1 MDSDSD
7 GFCESGE
14 WQMKL
19 QKVTVAIAVVFGCGV
34 IGSQAMAEKDHEA
47 SRKGN
52 AGGTGRVKTVAGKSG
67 GWKEAYQEIIDAL
80 AAKKGDKA
88 IVEACGTKNFSEAD
102 QSAELK
108 KHFQTI
114 FAYRDSLNGC
124 KDEVHAKLKGFF
136 DEYIDKMKLEKKKS
150 ASGSLKESIEES
162 FKTLQ
167 GMDSALRFHEQIK
180 KFLEEKADALKS
192 SKDKFAEADEKVVEA
207 LDGIFGLCV
216 AKEFKPSDDAKTTQ
230 QIDEFNNQIK
240 KLGIKEENACEL
252 EVEAPGAPVPDTS
265 VDSDSTSTEEEEAVA
280 PPEGNGQQA
289 SQQAAQPA
297 ANPAAGTGAL
307 PPGAQSNVL
316 PISPGLNAPF
326 QGNSA
331 FFDPAQLNNQLE
343 QDQVE
348 RDKILNELVRARQDA
363 VQPNRVGGSPDN
375 SRSFQFPPVSVQPQ
389 PQQQNPNQQQY
400 PQQQQQPYPPYPMM
414 PQPVAATAIPA
425 ELLNANRNT
434 DPARPSPLAAAQA
447 AQTQSMM
454 EMAKLQQQLM
464 QAQMANQQM
473 MGNPYMQNGPTSNIN
488 RLRRTRTAFR
498 GARVTASSRFMNRGS
513 RTGRAR

>member
-1 MDSDSD
+1 
-7 GFCESGE
+7 
-14 WQMKL
+14 MKL
-19 QKVTVAIAVVFGCGV
+19 HKVTVAIAVVFGCGV
-34 IGSQAMAEKDHEA
+34 IGSQAVAEKDHEA
-47 SRKGN
+47 SRA
-52 AGGTGRVKTVAGKSG
+52 AGAGSVGRVKTVAGKTG

-80 AAKKGDKA
+80 GAKKGDKA

-102 QSAELK
+102 QAAELK

-124 KDEVHAKLKGFF
+124 KDEVHGKLKGFF
-136 DEYIDKMKLEKKKS
+136 DAYIDKMNLEKKKS

-162 FKTLQ
+162 FKSLQ

-180 KFLEEKADALKS
+180 KFLEEKAETLKS

-252 EVEAPGAPVPDTS
+252 ELEAPGAPVPDTS
-265 VDSDSTSTEEEEAVA
+265 VDSDSISTEEEAVVA
-280 PPEGNGQQA
+280 PPAGDGQQA
-289 SQQAAQPA
+289 SQQGAQEAP
-297 ANPAAGTGAL
+297 NPAAGLGAL

-316 PISPGLNAPF
+316 PVSPGVNVPF

-348 RDKILNELVRARQDA
+348 RQQILNELIRARQDA

-389 PQQQNPNQQQY
+389 PQQQNPQQQQY
-400 PQQQQQPYPPYPMM
+400 PQQQQQPFPPYPMM
-414 PQPVAATAIPA
+414 PQPVAATAIPP
-425 ELLNANRNT
+425 ELLGALRNQ

-464 QAQMANQQM
+464 QAQMANQM
-473 MGNPYMQNGPTSNIN
+473 MGNNPYMQNGPTSNIN

-498 GARVTASSRFMNRGS
+498 GARGTASSRFMNQGS
-513 RTGRAR
+513 RTGRVR

>member
-1 MDSDSD
+1 LGSHSDD
-7 GFCESGE
+7 FCESGE

-19 QKVTVAIAVVFGCGV
+19 QRVTVAIAVVFGCGV
-34 IGSQAMAEKDHEA
+34 TGSQAVDQNHKA
-47 SRKGN
+47 SGK
-52 AGGTGRVKTVAGKSG
+52 ADASKTGRIKTVAGKAG

-80 AAKKGDKA
+80 GAKKGDKA

-102 QSAELK
+102 QAAELK

-114 FAYRDSLNGC
+114 FSYRDSLNGC

-136 DEYIDKMKLEKKKS
+136 DDYIDKMKLEKKKS
-150 ASGSLKESIEES
+150 ASGTLKESIEES
-162 FKTLQ
+162 FKSLQ

-180 KFLEEKADALKS
+180 KFLGEKADALKS
-192 SKDKFAEADEKVVEA
+192 SKDKFAEADEKLVEA

-252 EVEAPGAPVPDTS
+252 ELAAPGAPVPDD
-265 VDSDSTSTEEEEAVA
+265 VSTEDEEQVA
-280 PPEGNGQQA
+280 PPPGNGTGTGNGNGQQA
-289 SQQAAQPA
+289 G
-297 ANPAAGTGAL
+297 NPAAGTGAL
-307 PPGAQSNVL
+307 PPGGQSNVL
-316 PISPGLNAPF
+316 PVSPGVNAPF

-331 FFDPAQLNNQLE
+331 LIDPAGLNNQLE
-343 QDQVE
+343 QDQIE
-348 RDKILNELVRARQDA
+348 RDKILNELIRARQDA

-389 PQQQNPNQQQY
+389 QQY
-400 PQQQQQPYPPYPMM
+400 PQQQQQPYPPMQQQPYPPYPMM
-414 PQPVAATAIPA
+414 PQPVAQTAIPP
-425 ELLNANRNT
+425 ELLSALRNQDT
-434 DPARPSPLAAAQA
+434 ARPSPLAAAQA

-498 GARVTASSRFMNRGS
+498 GARGTASSRFMNQGS

>member
-1 MDSDSD
+1 
-7 GFCESGE
+7 
-14 WQMKL
+14 MKF

-34 IGSQAMAEKDHEA
+34 IGSQAIAEKDHEA

-88 IVEACGTKNFSEAD
+88 IVEACGTKNFSEAE
-102 QSAELK
+102 QAVELK

-280 PPEGNGQQA
+280 PPEGNGADNGNGQQA
-289 SQQAAQPA
+289 SQQP
-297 ANPAAGTGAL
+297 ANPAAGSGAL

-425 ELLNANRNT
+425 ELLNANRNP

-498 GARVTASSRFMNRGS
+498 GARGTASSRFMNQGS